1 MKKLLP
7 VASILLLGALPW
19 AAQAQ
24 LLQLDQEPVRA
35 ITEPPTPTIS
45 WVNKSIP
52 AKGYLLCVH
61 GLGLHKGTFQQFGD
75 RMSKLGWGVYACDV
89 RGFGSFREM
98 GVATTIDFPGCLH
111 DVHNALKMVRKEA
124 GKKPVFIVGESM
136 GGAIALRI
144 TSMYPELVDG
154 LVSSVPGGAR
164 HGQMGDSVK
173 VGLHLL
179 GGAHKEM
186 DVRKIVVDR
195 STKDAKMKEEW
206 LNDQLAR
213 FELSPVELIKFQ
225 NFMAENQAAAKKV
238 TKTPVLMLCGR
249 EDRLVQTS
257 SNEELIRA
265 IPNGTLIEVEGK
277 EHLLLEEGQ
286 FDDALI
292 GVLTAWLDEHSHKT
306 VSASLAP

>member
-1 MKKLLP
+1 MKNIVAL
-7 VASILLLGALPW
+7 ASILSLAWSAVP
-19 AAQAQ
+19 AADAQ
-24 LLQLDQEPVRA
+24 LLQLDQEPVVA
-35 ITEPPTPTIS
+35 ISAPPTPTIS
-45 WVNKSIP
+45 WVNNSVPI
-52 AKGYLLCVH
+52 KGYLLCVH
-61 GLGLHKGTFQQFGD
+61 GLGLHKGTFAQFGD

-89 RGFGSFREM
+89 RGFGSFKDL
-98 GVATTIDFPGCLH
+98 GVATTVDFPGCLS
-111 DVHNALKMVRKEA
+111 DVHNALQMVRKEA
-124 GKKPVFIVGESM
+124 GNKPVFIVGESM

-179 GGAHKEM
+179 GGAHKAM

-195 STKDAKMKEEW
+195 STTDTKMKEEW

-213 FELSPVELIKFQ
+213 FDISPVELIKFQ
-225 NFMAENQAAAKKV
+225 HFMSENHAAAKKV
-238 TKTPVLMLCGR
+238 TKTPVLMLCGKK
-249 EDRLVQTS
+249 DRLVETS
-257 SNEELIRA
+257 SNEELIKA

-292 GVLTAWLDEHSHKT
+292 SVLTAWLDEHSPKRT
-306 VSASLAP
+306 SER